1 MELGYYSHTSN
12 TLLSVNG
19 MILTERSGDVTKA
32 GQQLV
37 YKIEEADILSS
48 HIRLTTMKRR
58 HYREK
63 LAGVLK

>member
-1 MELGYYSHTSN
+1 MELGYYSHASN

-19 MILTERSGDVTKA
+19 MILTEHSGDVTEA

-48 HIRLTTMKRR
+48 QTGSLECKDTTSRSLQG
-58 HYREK
+58 Y
-63 LAGVLK
+63 

>member
-19 MILTERSGDVTKA
+19 MILTEHSGDVTEA

-48 HIRLTTMKRR
+48 QTGSLQC
-58 HYREK
+58 
-63 LAGVLK
+63 